1 MRSAQ
6 EILQEGIRAGQL
18 GGEIE
23 PHGNHAMGFTH
34 FLDDPSALQG
44 TCADIGSGVGLPGL
58 VLADA
63 CLHTNWTLIER
74 RAGRTDLL
82 RRAIA
87 RLDLGD
93 RVDVVTGDAADVA
106 RSEQRGTFD
115 WVTARSF
122 GPPADTAECAV
133 GLLKPGGSLI
143 TSEP

>member
-1 MRSAQ
+1 M
-6 EILQEGIRAGQL
+6 
-18 GGEIE
+18 
-23 PHGNHAMGFTH
+23 
-34 FLDDPSALQG
+34 
-44 TCADIGSGVGLPGL
+44 
-58 VLADA
+58 ADA

-143 TSEP
+143 TSEPFDSSLEDRWPTAAVEGLGLRFEQEWTTDHGRYVRFMRDSTKQESLPRSGARKRPLF